1 MRTAFPVPTLRWLVV
16 ATALGAWLT
25 GCTTPRTTERMRMDS
40 LRAAEAGRYAD
51 AHAEINALYESH
63 FPGEL
68 AEVGGK
74 PQTDTVLGDKQALIW
89 HMESGLAEHLGGN
102 LVLSDRHLDAA
113 GELVDERRTKT
124 LVTEGATFLTNE
136 TLRDYAGWPFEHI
149 QVDYYR
155 ALNRL
160 LMAEQREGLYA
171 PLQLAIPALHP
182 GSAGP
187 AVAPFTLT
195 LDDVSAADN
204 FDRAINF
211 ARRMT
216 INQLRETADA
226 AGSNRYHD
234 DPFGRVLAA
243 ALTQCPKSG
252 DRSEGNRQFADIQL
266 KQAVKAYAEEA
277 KVLGGKQPFRHEVHG
292 RPAMLDTLLVRISRE
307 YDPEGFD
314 QHLADYGFTAS
325 DARLKQAALPPGHGT
340 VLVLNHVGFLAH
352 PEVLDV
358 RIMATS
364 FVPLP
369 VPTAAEH
376 ADGVTVSVFRIG
388 AVGFYAKGPGSEVVN
403 AWGAI
408 PVPAGIVE
416 KLLAPG
422 GAAFMGF
429 ALPVH
434 RPDRPIAPPATA
446 RAKPTAGGSEITR
459 TLEVVADL
467 DAYARAALKDDQ
479 PELVAKTLIRAA
491 AKQVAAGALSHEA
504 KKRGGDLLGLAGNL
518 VTSTAATLSEIADT
532 RAWTMLPDHIEAT
545 LIDLPAGTYTL
556 DLDTRSA
563 SLALGTVTVS
573 AGRLVVVPVRTFP
586 EPLSPPKP

>member
-1 MRTAFPVPTLRWLVV
+1 MRNAVPVPALRWLAV
-16 ATALGAWLT
+16 AAAMSWCLP
-25 GCTTPRTTERMRMDS
+25 GCTTPRTTERMRMDT
-40 LRAAEAGRYAD
+40 LRAAESGRYAD
-51 AHAEINALYESH
+51 AHAEINALYDSH

-74 PQTDTVLGDKQALIW
+74 PQADLAVGDKQALIW
-89 HMESGLAEHLGGN
+89 HMESGLVEHLAGD
-102 LVLSDRHLDAA
+102 LALSDRHLDAA
-113 GELVDERRTKT
+113 AELVDERRTKT

-171 PLQLAIPALHP
+171 PLQLAVPALRP
-182 GSAGP
+182 GPTGT
-187 AVAPFTLT
+187 AVAPFALT
-195 LDDVSAADN
+195 LDDVPAADN

-243 ALTQCPKSG
+243 ALTECPRRG

-277 KVLGGKQPFRHEVHG
+277 RILGGKQPFRHEVRG
-292 RPAMLDTLLVRISRE
+292 RPALLDTLLVRISRE

-314 QHLADYGFTAS
+314 QHLADYGFAPG
-325 DARLKQAALPPGHGT
+325 DPRLKQAALAPGHGM
-340 VLVLNHVGFLAH
+340 VLVLNNVGFLAH

-358 RIMATS
+358 RIMASS

-369 VPTAAEH
+369 VPTAAER
-376 ADGVTVSVFRIG
+376 DGGVTVSVFRIG
-388 AVGFYAKGPGSEVVN
+388 AIGFYAKGPGSEVVN

-408 PVPAGIVE
+408 PVPPGIVE

-446 RAKPTAGGSEITR
+446 RAKPMSGGSEITR

-479 PELVAKTLIRAA
+479 PQLVAKTLIRAA
-491 AKQVAAGALSHEA
+491 SKQVAGGTLAHEA
-504 KKRGGDLLGLAGNL
+504 KKRGGDLLGLAVNL
-518 VTSTAATLSEIADT
+518 VTSTAATLSEVADT
-532 RAWTMLPDHIEAT
+532 RAWTTLPDHIEAT
-545 LIDLPAGTYTL
+545 LIDLPAGTYAL

-563 SLALGTVTVS
+563 ALALGTVTVP

-586 EPLSPPKP
+586 EPLPPSKP